1 MSEAGA
7 AGPPAAPPGG
17 IPRLRPTRAHS
28 WRPRPRPGQRSA
40 RPLGLLGPQDGQGR
54 AGRHPE
60 GPAGGCGGGS
70 SPSIRVS
77 PPRGGSAAAAAAT
90 APCAAAGELRGRAAP
105 RRVGRTRS
113 RTGPPESAEMSPF
126 ENKGLILG
134 IMAGTAG
141 ISLMLIWYRKIRK
154 PGAAVHIPAFLDVGN
169 RLNSAGLQ
177 NEAPNE
183 QEAVMVLH
191 GRQLQILEKL
201 NGLLVSV
208 DELKREVKFLKEAIP
223 KLEELVR
230 NELQG
235 KGDVQ
240 RVSPSHRATKRRKA
254 ETASGATETTSS
266 EEAESEGGYLT
277 AHTDSEGDSE
287 EEKGCM
293 KSPNAIVKSEE
304 EELFDLLQQVDNLH
318 KGSEDD
324 KKEGFRLLLEKD
336 DEYENCVDFLWRL
349 ARAYGDLFEMTTDA
363 EEKRKYVADGK
374 IKAEKA
380 VQLDARSAESHQW
393 FAIMCGYMSQ
403 FESVQNKIRNGY
415 LFKEHLDKA
424 IELKPQD
431 PFLYYLNGRWCYSVA
446 QLSWIEKKVAAALFG
461 TPPTSTVEEALQ
473 NFLKAEEMCPGYSKY
488 NYVYLAKCYKDLGQ
502 KNNALKYC
510 DAALSVLSV
519 TNEVGIE
526 SDNLLSCDRCLV
538 FGTRYCTVSNNI
550 MFHFLL

>member
-1 MSEAGA
+1 
-7 AGPPAAPPGG
+7 
-17 IPRLRPTRAHS
+17 
-28 WRPRPRPGQRSA
+28 
-40 RPLGLLGPQDGQGR
+40 
-54 AGRHPE
+54 
-60 GPAGGCGGGS
+60 
-70 SPSIRVS
+70 
-77 PPRGGSAAAAAAT
+77 
-90 APCAAAGELRGRAAP
+90 
-105 RRVGRTRS
+105 
-113 RTGPPESAEMSPF
+113 MSPF

-154 PGAAVHIPAFLDVGN
+154 PVHIPAFLDVGN

-183 QEAVMVLH
+183 QGAVMVLH

-208 DELKREVKFLKEAIP
+208 DELKREVTFLKEAIP

-254 ETASGATETTSS
+254 ETTSGATETTSS

-293 KSPNAIVKSEE
+293 KSPNNIVKSEE
-304 EELFDLLQQVDNLH
+304 ELFNLLQQVDNLH

-336 DEYENCVDFLWRL
+336 DKYENCVDFLWRL

-363 EEKRKYVADGK
+363 EEKRKYVTDEMQNMTSTCSTG
-374 IKAEKA
+374 E
-380 VQLDARSAESHQW
+380 LL

-431 PFLYYLNGRWCYSVA
+431 PFLYYLHGRWCYSVA

-473 NFLKAEEMCPGYSKY
+473 NFLKAEEMRPGYSKC

-510 DAALSVLSV
+510 DSALSILSV
-519 TNEVGIE
+519 TNEDKE
-526 SDNLLSCDRCLV
+526 AQKDLEALLL
-538 FGTRYCTVSNNI
+538 T
-550 MFHFLL
+550 LKL

>member
-1 MSEAGA
+1 
-7 AGPPAAPPGG
+7 
-17 IPRLRPTRAHS
+17 
-28 WRPRPRPGQRSA
+28 
-40 RPLGLLGPQDGQGR
+40 
-54 AGRHPE
+54 
-60 GPAGGCGGGS
+60 
-70 SPSIRVS
+70 
-77 PPRGGSAAAAAAT
+77 
-90 APCAAAGELRGRAAP
+90 
-105 RRVGRTRS
+105 
-113 RTGPPESAEMSPF
+113 MSPF

-141 ISLMLIWYRKIRK
+141 LSLVLVWFRKIRK
-154 PGAAVHIPAFLDVGN
+154 PCTAVRIRAFQDIGN
-169 RLNSAGLQ
+169 KINSVGLQ
-177 NEAPNE
+177 NETPNE
-183 QEAVMVLH
+183 QGAVMVLH

-201 NGLLVSV
+201 NGLLLSV
-208 DELKREVKFLKEAIP
+208 DELKREVEFLKEAIP

-240 RVSPSHRATKRRKA
+240 RVSPLHRATRRRKA
-254 ETASGATETTSS
+254 ETASGARETTSS

-287 EEKGCM
+287 EEKRCM
-293 KSPNAIVKSEE
+293 KSPDAMVKSEE
-304 EELFDLLQQVDNLH
+304 DEDLFNFLQQVDSLH

-324 KKEGFRLLLEKD
+324 KKEGFRLLLEKND
-336 DEYENCVDFLWRL
+336 KYENCVDFLWRL

-363 EEKRKYVADGK
+363 EEKRKYFSNIRNLQSNK
-374 IKAEKA
+374 WEH
-380 VQLDARSAESHQW
+380 L

-446 QLSWIEKKVAAALFG
+446 QLSWLEKKVAAALFG

-473 NFLKAEEMCPGYSKY
+473 NFLKAEEMHPGYSKC

-502 KNNALKYC
+502 RNNALKYC
-510 DAALSVLSV
+510 DSALSILSV
-519 TNEVGIE
+519 TNE
-526 SDNLLSCDRCLV
+526 
-538 FGTRYCTVSNNI
+538 
-550 MFHFLL
+550 

>member
-1 MSEAGA
+1 M
-7 AGPPAAPPGG
+7 P
-17 IPRLRPTRAHS
+17 H
-28 WRPRPRPGQRSA
+28 
-40 RPLGLLGPQDGQGR
+40 
-54 AGRHPE
+54 
-60 GPAGGCGGGS
+60 
-70 SPSIRVS
+70 
-77 PPRGGSAAAAAAT
+77 
-90 APCAAAGELRGRAAP
+90 
-105 RRVGRTRS
+105 
-113 RTGPPESAEMSPF
+113 F

-141 ISLMLIWYRKIRK
+141 ISLILVWYRKIRK
-154 PGAAVHIPAFLDVGN
+154 PGAAMRIPAFLDAGN
-169 RLNSAGLQ
+169 RLSSVGLQ
-177 NEAPNE
+177 NEALDE
-183 QEAVMVLH
+183 QGAVMVLH

-235 KGDVQ
+235 KEDVQ
-240 RVSPSHRATKRRKA
+240 RGSPSHRATKRRKT
-254 ETASGATETTSS
+254 ETSSGATETTSS

-293 KSPNAIVKSEE
+293 KLPNAITKSEVE
-304 EELFDLLQQVDNLH
+304 EELFNLLHRVDNLH

-349 ARAYGDLFEMTTDA
+349 ARAYGDLFELTTDA
-363 EEKRKYVADGK
+363 EEKRKYFSNPRNFQSNK
-374 IKAEKA
+374 WEH
-380 VQLDARSAESHQW
+380 L
-393 FAIMCGYMSQ
+393 FAIMCGYLSQ

-502 KNNALKYC
+502 KNNALKCC
-510 DAALSVLSV
+510 DSALSILSV
-519 TNEVGIE
+519 TNEDKE
-526 SDNLLSCDRCLV
+526 AQKDLEALLL
-538 FGTRYCTVSNNI
+538 T
-550 MFHFLL
+550 LKL

>member
-1 MSEAGA
+1 
-7 AGPPAAPPGG
+7 
-17 IPRLRPTRAHS
+17 
-28 WRPRPRPGQRSA
+28 
-40 RPLGLLGPQDGQGR
+40 
-54 AGRHPE
+54 
-60 GPAGGCGGGS
+60 
-70 SPSIRVS
+70 
-77 PPRGGSAAAAAAT
+77 
-90 APCAAAGELRGRAAP
+90 
-105 RRVGRTRS
+105 
-113 RTGPPESAEMSPF
+113 MSPF

-141 ISLMLIWYRKIRK
+141 LSLVLIWYHKIRK
-154 PGAAVHIPAFLDVGN
+154 PGAAVRIRAFQDISN
-169 RLNSAGLQ
+169 RIDSVGLQ

-183 QEAVMVLH
+183 QGAVMVLH

-201 NGLLVSV
+201 NGLLLSV
-208 DELKREVKFLKEAIP
+208 DELKREVEFLKEAIP

-235 KGDVQ
+235 KDDVQ
-240 RVSPSHRATKRRKA
+240 RVSSSHRATRRRKA
-254 ETASGATETTSS
+254 ETVSGARETTSS

-277 AHTDSEGDSE
+277 AYTDSEGDSE
-287 EEKGCM
+287 EEKRRM
-293 KSPNAIVKSEE
+293 KSPDAMVKSEE
-304 EELFDLLQQVDNLH
+304 DEDLFNFLQQVDSLH

-336 DEYENCVDFLWRL
+336 DKYENSADFLWRL

-363 EEKRKYVADGK
+363 EEKRKYFSN
-374 IKAEKA
+374 IRNLQSNIWEH
-380 VQLDARSAESHQW
+380 L

-431 PFLYYLNGRWCYSVA
+431 PFLYYLNGRWCYSVS

-473 NFLKAEEMCPGYSKY
+473 NFLKAEEMHPGYSKC

-502 KNNALKYC
+502 KNNALKCC
-510 DAALSVLSV
+510 DSALSILSV
-519 TNEVGIE
+519 TNEDKE
-526 SDNLLSCDRCLV
+526 AQKDLEALLL
-538 FGTRYCTVSNNI
+538 T
-550 MFHFLL
+550 LKL

>member
-1 MSEAGA
+1 
-7 AGPPAAPPGG
+7 
-17 IPRLRPTRAHS
+17 
-28 WRPRPRPGQRSA
+28 
-40 RPLGLLGPQDGQGR
+40 
-54 AGRHPE
+54 
-60 GPAGGCGGGS
+60 
-70 SPSIRVS
+70 
-77 PPRGGSAAAAAAT
+77 
-90 APCAAAGELRGRAAP
+90 
-105 RRVGRTRS
+105 
-113 RTGPPESAEMSPF
+113 MSPF

-141 ISLMLIWYRKIRK
+141 LSLVLIWYRKIRK
-154 PGAAVHIPAFLDVGN
+154 PGAVHIRAFQDIGN
-169 RLNSAGLQ
+169 KINSVGLQ

-183 QEAVMVLH
+183 QGAVMVLH

-201 NGLLVSV
+201 NGLLLSV
-208 DELKREVKFLKEAIP
+208 DELKREVEFLKEAIP

-235 KGDVQ
+235 KGDIQ
-240 RVSPSHRATKRRKA
+240 RVSPSHRATRRRKA
-254 ETASGATETTSS
+254 EAASGARETTSS

-287 EEKGCM
+287 EEKRCM
-293 KSPNAIVKSEE
+293 KSPNTVVKSEE
-304 EELFDLLQQVDNLH
+304 DEDLFNFLQQVDNLH

-336 DEYENCVDFLWRL
+336 DKYENCVDFLWRL

-363 EEKRKYVADGK
+363 EEKRKYFSNIRNLQTNK
-374 IKAEKA
+374 WEH
-380 VQLDARSAESHQW
+380 L

-431 PFLYYLNGRWCYSVA
+431 PLLYYLNGRWCYSVA

-473 NFLKAEEMCPGYSKY
+473 NFLKAEEMHPGYSKC

-510 DAALSVLSV
+510 DSALSILSV
-519 TNEVGIE
+519 TNE
-526 SDNLLSCDRCLV
+526 
-538 FGTRYCTVSNNI
+538 
-550 MFHFLL
+550 

>member
-1 MSEAGA
+1 
-7 AGPPAAPPGG
+7 
-17 IPRLRPTRAHS
+17 
-28 WRPRPRPGQRSA
+28 
-40 RPLGLLGPQDGQGR
+40 
-54 AGRHPE
+54 
-60 GPAGGCGGGS
+60 
-70 SPSIRVS
+70 
-77 PPRGGSAAAAAAT
+77 
-90 APCAAAGELRGRAAP
+90 
-105 RRVGRTRS
+105 
-113 RTGPPESAEMSPF
+113 MSPF

-134 IMAGTAG
+134 VMAGTAG
-141 ISLMLIWYRKIRK
+141 ISLMLIWYRKMRK
-154 PGAAVHIPAFLDVGN
+154 LGAAVHVPAFLDVGN
-169 RLNSAGLQ
+169 RLDSVALQ

-183 QEAVMVLH
+183 QGAVMVLH

-201 NGLLVSV
+201 NGLLLSV

-240 RVSPSHRATKRRKA
+240 RVSPSHRAAKRRKA

-287 EEKGCM
+287 EEKGCI
-293 KSPNAIVKSEE
+293 KSPDAIVKSEE
-304 EELFDLLQQVDNLH
+304 EELLNLLQQVDNLH

-336 DEYENCVDFLWRL
+336 DKYENSVDFLWRL

-363 EEKRKYVADGK
+363 EEKRKYYVC
-374 IKAEKA
+374 
-380 VQLDARSAESHQW
+380 VFFFSSLR

-424 IELKPQD
+424 IELKPED

-446 QLSWIEKKVAAALFG
+446 QLSWIEKKVATALFG
-461 TPPTSTVEEALQ
+461 APPTSTVEEALQ
-473 NFLKAEEMCPGYSKY
+473 NFLKAEEMHPGYSKY

-502 KNNALKYC
+502 KSNALKYC
-510 DAALSVLSV
+510 DSALSILSV
-519 TNEVGIE
+519 TNE
-526 SDNLLSCDRCLV
+526 
-538 FGTRYCTVSNNI
+538 
-550 MFHFLL
+550 

>member
-1 MSEAGA
+1 
-7 AGPPAAPPGG
+7 
-17 IPRLRPTRAHS
+17 
-28 WRPRPRPGQRSA
+28 
-40 RPLGLLGPQDGQGR
+40 
-54 AGRHPE
+54 
-60 GPAGGCGGGS
+60 
-70 SPSIRVS
+70 
-77 PPRGGSAAAAAAT
+77 
-90 APCAAAGELRGRAAP
+90 
-105 RRVGRTRS
+105 
-113 RTGPPESAEMSPF
+113 MSPF

-141 ISLMLIWYRKIRK
+141 LSLVLIWYRKILK
-154 PGAAVHIPAFLDVGN
+154 PGAALRVRAFQDGGN
-169 RLNSAGLQ
+169 RINSVVLQ

-183 QEAVMVLH
+183 QGAVMVLH

-201 NGLLVSV
+201 NGLLLSV
-208 DELKREVKFLKEAIP
+208 DELKREVEFLKEAIP

-235 KGDVQ
+235 KGDVK
-240 RVSPSHRATKRRKA
+240 RVSPSHRATRRRKA
-254 ETASGATETTSS
+254 ETASGARETTSS

-287 EEKGCM
+287 EEKRCM
-293 KSPNAIVKSEE
+293 KSPDAMVKSEE
-304 EELFDLLQQVDNLH
+304 DEDLLIFLQQVDNLH

-336 DEYENCVDFLWRL
+336 NKYENCVDFLWRL

-363 EEKRKYVADGK
+363 EEKRKYRMASK
-374 IKAEKA
+374 CSETRFELCFSNIRNLQSSKWEH
-380 VQLDARSAESHQW
+380 L

-431 PFLYYLNGRWCYSVA
+431 PLLYYLNGRWCYSVA

-473 NFLKAEEMCPGYSKY
+473 NFLKAEEMHPGYSKC

-510 DAALSVLSV
+510 DSALSLLSV
-519 TNEVGIE
+519 TNEDKE
-526 SDNLLSCDRCLV
+526 AQKDLEALLL
-538 FGTRYCTVSNNI
+538 T
-550 MFHFLL
+550 LKL

>member
-1 MSEAGA
+1 MS
-7 AGPPAAPPGG
+7 
-17 IPRLRPTRAHS
+17 L
-28 WRPRPRPGQRSA
+28 
-40 RPLGLLGPQDGQGR
+40 
-54 AGRHPE
+54 
-60 GPAGGCGGGS
+60 
-70 SPSIRVS
+70 
-77 PPRGGSAAAAAAT
+77 
-90 APCAAAGELRGRAAP
+90 
-105 RRVGRTRS
+105 
-113 RTGPPESAEMSPF
+113 F

-141 ISLMLIWYRKIRK
+141 MSLMLIWYRKSRK
-154 PGAAVHIPAFLDVGN
+154 PRAVVHIPAFLDVGN
-169 RLNSAGLQ
+169 RLNSVGLQ
-177 NEAPNE
+177 NEAPDE
-183 QEAVMVLH
+183 QGVVMVLH

-254 ETASGATETTSS
+254 ETASGVTETTSS

-293 KSPNAIVKSEE
+293 KSHDAIVKTEG
-304 EELFDLLQQVDNLH
+304 LFNLLQQVDNLH
-318 KGSEDD
+318 KGSECD
-324 KKEGFRLLLEKD
+324 KKEAFRLLLEKD
-336 DEYENCVDFLWRL
+336 DKYENCVDFLWRL
-349 ARAYGDLFEMTTDA
+349 ARAYGDLFEMTTDT
-363 EEKRKYVADGK
+363 EEKKKYVTDGRVL
-374 IKAEKA
+374 A
-380 VQLDARSAESHQW
+380 SSSNNYCFW

-473 NFLKAEEMCPGYSKY
+473 NFLKVEEMHPGYSKC

-510 DAALSVLSV
+510 DSALSILSV
-519 TNEVGIE
+519 TNEDKE
-526 SDNLLSCDRCLV
+526 AQKDLEALLL
-538 FGTRYCTVSNNI
+538 T
-550 MFHFLL
+550 LKL

>member
-1 MSEAGA
+1 
-7 AGPPAAPPGG
+7 
-17 IPRLRPTRAHS
+17 
-28 WRPRPRPGQRSA
+28 
-40 RPLGLLGPQDGQGR
+40 
-54 AGRHPE
+54 
-60 GPAGGCGGGS
+60 
-70 SPSIRVS
+70 
-77 PPRGGSAAAAAAT
+77 
-90 APCAAAGELRGRAAP
+90 
-105 RRVGRTRS
+105 
-113 RTGPPESAEMSPF
+113 MSPF

-141 ISLMLIWYRKIRK
+141 LSLVLIWYRKIRK
-154 PGAAVHIPAFLDVGN
+154 PDAALHMHAFQGIGN
-169 RLNSAGLQ
+169 RINSAGLQ

-183 QEAVMVLH
+183 QGAVMVLH

-201 NGLLVSV
+201 NGLLLSV
-208 DELKREVKFLKEAIP
+208 DELKREVEFLKEAIP

-240 RVSPSHRATKRRKA
+240 RVSPSHRATRRRKA
-254 ETASGATETTSS
+254 DTASGARETTSS

-287 EEKGCM
+287 EEKRCV
-293 KSPNAIVKSEE
+293 KSPDAMVKSEE
-304 EELFDLLQQVDNLH
+304 DEDFFNFLRQVDNLH

-336 DEYENCVDFLWRL
+336 DKYENCVDFLWRL

-363 EEKRKYVADGK
+363 EEKRKYVTDVK
-374 IKAEKA
+374 QNSSKFWNM
-380 VQLDARSAESHQW
+380 L

-473 NFLKAEEMCPGYSKY
+473 NFLKAEEMHPGYSKC

-510 DAALSVLSV
+510 DSALSILSV
-519 TNEVGIE
+519 TNEDKE
-526 SDNLLSCDRCLV
+526 AQKDLEALLL
-538 FGTRYCTVSNNI
+538 T
-550 MFHFLL
+550 LKL

>member
-1 MSEAGA
+1 
-7 AGPPAAPPGG
+7 
-17 IPRLRPTRAHS
+17 
-28 WRPRPRPGQRSA
+28 
-40 RPLGLLGPQDGQGR
+40 
-54 AGRHPE
+54 
-60 GPAGGCGGGS
+60 
-70 SPSIRVS
+70 
-77 PPRGGSAAAAAAT
+77 
-90 APCAAAGELRGRAAP
+90 
-105 RRVGRTRS
+105 
-113 RTGPPESAEMSPF
+113 MSPF
-126 ENKGLILG
+126 ENKGLVLG

-141 ISLMLIWYRKIRK
+141 LSLVLIWYRKIRK
-154 PGAAVHIPAFLDVGN
+154 PGAALRVRAFQDIGN
-169 RLNSAGLQ
+169 RISSVGLQ
-177 NEAPNE
+177 NEASNE
-183 QEAVMVLH
+183 QGAVMVLH

-201 NGLLVSV
+201 NGLLLSV
-208 DELKREVKFLKEAIP
+208 DELKREVEFLKEAIP

-240 RVSPSHRATKRRKA
+240 RVSPSHRATRRRKA
-254 ETASGATETTSS
+254 ETASGARETTSS

-287 EEKGCM
+287 EEKRCL
-293 KSPNAIVKSEE
+293 KSPDAMVKSEE
-304 EELFDLLQQVDNLH
+304 DEALFNFLQQVDNLH

-336 DEYENCVDFLWRL
+336 DKYENCVDFLWRL

-363 EEKRKYVADGK
+363 EEKRKYYVC
-374 IKAEKA
+374 
-380 VQLDARSAESHQW
+380 VFFFSPLR

-473 NFLKAEEMCPGYSKY
+473 NFLKAEEMHPGYSKC

-510 DAALSVLSV
+510 DSALSILSV
-519 TNEVGIE
+519 TNEDKE
-526 SDNLLSCDRCLV
+526 AQKDLEALLL
-538 FGTRYCTVSNNI
+538 T
-550 MFHFLL
+550 LKL

>member
-1 MSEAGA
+1 
-7 AGPPAAPPGG
+7 
-17 IPRLRPTRAHS
+17 
-28 WRPRPRPGQRSA
+28 
-40 RPLGLLGPQDGQGR
+40 
-54 AGRHPE
+54 
-60 GPAGGCGGGS
+60 
-70 SPSIRVS
+70 
-77 PPRGGSAAAAAAT
+77 
-90 APCAAAGELRGRAAP
+90 
-105 RRVGRTRS
+105 
-113 RTGPPESAEMSPF
+113 MSPF

-154 PGAAVHIPAFLDVGN
+154 PSASVRIPVFRDVGN
-169 RLNSAGLQ
+169 RLNSMGLQ

-183 QEAVMVLH
+183 QEVVMVLH

-235 KGDVQ
+235 KGGVQ

-293 KSPNAIVKSEE
+293 KSLDAIVNSEEE
-304 EELFDLLQQVDNLH
+304 EELFNLLQQVDNLH

-336 DEYENCVDFLWRL
+336 DKYENCVDFLWRL

-363 EEKRKYVADGK
+363 EEKRKYFSNPRNFQSNRW
-374 IKAEKA
+374 EH
-380 VQLDARSAESHQW
+380 L

-431 PFLYYLNGRWCYSVA
+431 PFLYYLHGRWCYSVA

-510 DAALSVLSV
+510 DSALSILSV
-519 TNEVGIE
+519 TNE
-526 SDNLLSCDRCLV
+526 
-538 FGTRYCTVSNNI
+538 
-550 MFHFLL
+550 

>member
-1 MSEAGA
+1 
-7 AGPPAAPPGG
+7 
-17 IPRLRPTRAHS
+17 
-28 WRPRPRPGQRSA
+28 
-40 RPLGLLGPQDGQGR
+40 
-54 AGRHPE
+54 
-60 GPAGGCGGGS
+60 
-70 SPSIRVS
+70 
-77 PPRGGSAAAAAAT
+77 
-90 APCAAAGELRGRAAP
+90 
-105 RRVGRTRS
+105 
-113 RTGPPESAEMSPF
+113 MSPF

-134 IMAGTAG
+134 VMAGTAG
-141 ISLMLIWYRKIRK
+141 LSLVLIWYRKVRK
-154 PGAAVHIPAFLDVGN
+154 PGAALRMHAFQDI
-169 RLNSAGLQ
+169 NSVGLQ

-183 QEAVMVLH
+183 QGAVMVLH

-201 NGLLVSV
+201 NGLLLSV
-208 DELKREVKFLKEAIP
+208 DELKREVEFLKEAIP
-223 KLEELVR
+223 KLEGLVR

-240 RVSPSHRATKRRKA
+240 RVSPSHRATRRRKA
-254 ETASGATETTSS
+254 ETASGARETTSS

-287 EEKGCM
+287 EEKRCM
-293 KSPNAIVKSEE
+293 KSPDAVVKSEE
-304 EELFDLLQQVDNLH
+304 DEDLFNFLQQVDNLH

-336 DEYENCVDFLWRL
+336 DKYENCVDFLWRL

-363 EEKRKYVADGK
+363 EEKRKYVYLNHK
-374 IKAEKA
+374 KH
-380 VQLDARSAESHQW
+380 VCVFFFSPLR

-473 NFLKAEEMCPGYSKY
+473 NFLKAEEMHPGYSKC

-510 DAALSVLSV
+510 DSALSILSV

-526 SDNLLSCDRCLV
+526 SDNLSLVTVLLSL
-538 FGTRYCTVSNNI
+538 
-550 MFHFLL
+550 

>member
-1 MSEAGA
+1 
-7 AGPPAAPPGG
+7 
-17 IPRLRPTRAHS
+17 
-28 WRPRPRPGQRSA
+28 
-40 RPLGLLGPQDGQGR
+40 
-54 AGRHPE
+54 
-60 GPAGGCGGGS
+60 
-70 SPSIRVS
+70 
-77 PPRGGSAAAAAAT
+77 
-90 APCAAAGELRGRAAP
+90 
-105 RRVGRTRS
+105 
-113 RTGPPESAEMSPF
+113 MSPF

-154 PGAAVHIPAFLDVGN
+154 PSASVRIPVFRDVGN
-169 RLNSAGLQ
+169 RLNSVGLQ

-183 QEAVMVLH
+183 QGVVMVLH

-201 NGLLVSV
+201 NGLLISV

-235 KGDVQ
+235 KGGVQ
-240 RVSPSHRATKRRKA
+240 RVSPSHRAAKRRKA

-293 KSPNAIVKSEE
+293 KSLDAIVNSEEE
-304 EELFDLLQQVDNLH
+304 EELFNLLQQVDDLH

-336 DEYENCVDFLWRL
+336 DKYENCVDFLWRL

-363 EEKRKYVADGK
+363 EEKRKYVTDGVLRVTSGK
-374 IKAEKA
+374 FEK
-380 VQLDARSAESHQW
+380 V

-431 PFLYYLNGRWCYSVA
+431 PFLYYLHGRWCYSVA

-473 NFLKAEEMCPGYSKY
+473 NFLKAEEMRPGYSKY

-510 DAALSVLSV
+510 DSALSILSV
-519 TNEVGIE
+519 TNEDKE
-526 SDNLLSCDRCLV
+526 AQKDLEALLL
-538 FGTRYCTVSNNI
+538 T
-550 MFHFLL
+550 LKL

>member
-1 MSEAGA
+1 MSA
-7 AGPPAAPPGG
+7 
-17 IPRLRPTRAHS
+17 
-28 WRPRPRPGQRSA
+28 
-40 RPLGLLGPQDGQGR
+40 
-54 AGRHPE
+54 
-60 GPAGGCGGGS
+60 
-70 SPSIRVS
+70 
-77 PPRGGSAAAAAAT
+77 
-90 APCAAAGELRGRAAP
+90 
-105 RRVGRTRS
+105 
-113 RTGPPESAEMSPF
+113 F
-126 ENKGLILG
+126 ENKGLMLG

-141 ISLMLIWYRKIRK
+141 ISLMVIWYRKIRK
-154 PGAAVHIPAFLDVGN
+154 PGAAVRIPVLLDASN
-169 RLNSAGLQ
+169 RLNSVGLQ

-183 QEAVMVLH
+183 QGAVMVLH

-201 NGLLVSV
+201 NDLLVSV
-208 DELKREVKFLKEAIP
+208 DELKREVKFLKEAVP

-230 NELQG
+230 KELQG

-254 ETASGATETTSS
+254 ETASGAAETTSS

-287 EEKGCM
+287 EEKGYK
-293 KSPNAIVKSEE
+293 KSPDAIAKSEDK
-304 EELFDLLQQVDNLH
+304 ELFNFFQRVDNLH

-324 KKEGFRLLLEKD
+324 KKESFRLLLEKGD
-336 DEYENCVDFLWRL
+336 KYENCVDFLWRL

-363 EEKRKYVADGK
+363 NEKRKYVADGK

-380 VQLDARSAESHQW
+380 VQLDDRSAESHQW

-431 PFLYYLNGRWCYSVA
+431 PLLYYLNGRWCYSVA
-446 QLSWIEKKVAAALFG
+446 QLSWIERKVAAALFG

-473 NFLKAEEMCPGYSKY
+473 NFLKAEEMHPGYSKY

-510 DAALSVLSV
+510 DSALSILSV
-519 TNEVGIE
+519 TNEDKE
-526 SDNLLSCDRCLV
+526 AQKDLEALLL
-538 FGTRYCTVSNNI
+538 T
-550 MFHFLL
+550 LKL

>member
-1 MSEAGA
+1 
-7 AGPPAAPPGG
+7 
-17 IPRLRPTRAHS
+17 
-28 WRPRPRPGQRSA
+28 
-40 RPLGLLGPQDGQGR
+40 
-54 AGRHPE
+54 
-60 GPAGGCGGGS
+60 
-70 SPSIRVS
+70 
-77 PPRGGSAAAAAAT
+77 
-90 APCAAAGELRGRAAP
+90 
-105 RRVGRTRS
+105 
-113 RTGPPESAEMSPF
+113 MSPF

-134 IMAGTAG
+134 VMAGTAG
-141 ISLMLIWYRKIRK
+141 LSLVLIWYRKIRK
-154 PGAAVHIPAFLDVGN
+154 PGATVRVRAFQDIGNTISSVGV
-169 RLNSAGLQ
+169 Q

-183 QEAVMVLH
+183 QGAVMVLH

-201 NGLLVSV
+201 NGLLLSV
-208 DELKREVKFLKEAIP
+208 DELKREVEFLKEAIP

-240 RVSPSHRATKRRKA
+240 RVSPSHRATRRRKA
-254 ETASGATETTSS
+254 ETASGARETTSS

-287 EEKGCM
+287 EEKKCM
-293 KSPNAIVKSEE
+293 KSPDGMVKSEE
-304 EELFDLLQQVDNLH
+304 DEDLFNFLQQVDNLH

-336 DEYENCVDFLWRL
+336 DKYENCVDFLWRL

-363 EEKRKYVADGK
+363 EEKRKYFSNIRNLQSNK
-374 IKAEKA
+374 WEH
-380 VQLDARSAESHQW
+380 L

-446 QLSWIEKKVAAALFG
+446 QLSWLEKKVAAALFG

-473 NFLKAEEMCPGYSKY
+473 NFLKAEEMHPGYSKC

-510 DAALSVLSV
+510 DSALSILSV
-519 TNEVGIE
+519 TNE
-526 SDNLLSCDRCLV
+526 
-538 FGTRYCTVSNNI
+538 
-550 MFHFLL
+550 

>member
-1 MSEAGA
+1 MA
-7 AGPPAAPPGG
+7 
-17 IPRLRPTRAHS
+17 
-28 WRPRPRPGQRSA
+28 
-40 RPLGLLGPQDGQGR
+40 
-54 AGRHPE
+54 
-60 GPAGGCGGGS
+60 
-70 SPSIRVS
+70 
-77 PPRGGSAAAAAAT
+77 
-90 APCAAAGELRGRAAP
+90 
-105 RRVGRTRS
+105 
-113 RTGPPESAEMSPF
+113 PF

-141 ISLMLIWYRKIRK
+141 LSLVLIWYRKIQK
-154 PGAAVHIPAFLDVGN
+154 PGAAVRVRAFQDLGN
-169 RLNSAGLQ
+169 KINSVGLQ

-183 QEAVMVLH
+183 QGAVMVLH

-201 NGLLVSV
+201 NGLLQSV
-208 DELKREVKFLKEAIP
+208 DELKREVEFLKEAIP

-235 KGDVQ
+235 KVDVQ
-240 RVSPSHRATKRRKA
+240 RVSPSHRATRRRKA
-254 ETASGATETTSS
+254 ETTSGARETTSS

-287 EEKGCM
+287 EEKRCM
-293 KSPNAIVKSEE
+293 KSPDAMVKSEE
-304 EELFDLLQQVDNLH
+304 EDLLNFLQQVDNLH

-336 DEYENCVDFLWRL
+336 DKYGNCVDFLWRL
-349 ARAYGDLFEMTTDA
+349 ARAYGDLFEMTADA
-363 EEKRKYVADGK
+363 EEKRKYVVDGK
-374 IKAEKA
+374 QRKN
-380 VQLDARSAESHQW
+380 V

-473 NFLKAEEMCPGYSKY
+473 NFLKAEEMHPGYSKC

-510 DAALSVLSV
+510 DSALSILSV
-519 TNEVGIE
+519 TNEDKE
-526 SDNLLSCDRCLV
+526 AQKDLEALLL
-538 FGTRYCTVSNNI
+538 T
-550 MFHFLL
+550 LKL

>member
-1 MSEAGA
+1 MA
-7 AGPPAAPPGG
+7 
-17 IPRLRPTRAHS
+17 
-28 WRPRPRPGQRSA
+28 
-40 RPLGLLGPQDGQGR
+40 
-54 AGRHPE
+54 
-60 GPAGGCGGGS
+60 
-70 SPSIRVS
+70 
-77 PPRGGSAAAAAAT
+77 
-90 APCAAAGELRGRAAP
+90 
-105 RRVGRTRS
+105 
-113 RTGPPESAEMSPF
+113 PF
-126 ENKGLILG
+126 ENRGLMLG

-141 ISLMLIWYRKIRK
+141 ISLMLIWYHKNRKRH
-154 PGAAVHIPAFLDVGN
+154 ALVRIPAFLDVGN
-169 RLNSAGLQ
+169 RLNSVSLQ

-183 QEAVMVLH
+183 QGEVIVLH
-191 GRQLQILEKL
+191 RRQLQILEKL
-201 NGLLVSV
+201 NGLLASV

-293 KSPNAIVKSEE
+293 KSPDGIVKLEE
-304 EELFDLLQQVDNLH
+304 VELFNLLQQVDNLH

-324 KKEGFRLLLEKD
+324 KKEAFRLLLEKND
-336 DEYENCVDFLWRL
+336 KYENNVDFLWRL
-349 ARAYGDLFEMTTDA
+349 VRAYGDLFEMTTDT
-363 EEKRKYVADGK
+363 EEKRKYFSNPRNFQSNK
-374 IKAEKA
+374 WEH
-380 VQLDARSAESHQW
+380 L

-446 QLSWIEKKVAAALFG
+446 QLSWIEKKVATALFG
-461 TPPTSTVEEALQ
+461 TPPTSTVEEALK
-473 NFLKAEEMCPGYSKY
+473 NFLKAEEMHPGYSKC

-502 KNNALKYC
+502 KNDALKYC
-510 DAALSVLSV
+510 DSALSIISV
-519 TNEVGIE
+519 TNE
-526 SDNLLSCDRCLV
+526 
-538 FGTRYCTVSNNI
+538 
-550 MFHFLL
+550 

>member
-1 MSEAGA
+1 
-7 AGPPAAPPGG
+7 
-17 IPRLRPTRAHS
+17 
-28 WRPRPRPGQRSA
+28 
-40 RPLGLLGPQDGQGR
+40 
-54 AGRHPE
+54 
-60 GPAGGCGGGS
+60 
-70 SPSIRVS
+70 
-77 PPRGGSAAAAAAT
+77 
-90 APCAAAGELRGRAAP
+90 
-105 RRVGRTRS
+105 
-113 RTGPPESAEMSPF
+113 MSPF

-141 ISLMLIWYRKIRK
+141 LSLVLVWYRKIRK
-154 PGAAVHIPAFLDVGN
+154 PGAAVRVRAFQDIGN
-169 RLNSAGLQ
+169 KINSAGFQ

-183 QEAVMVLH
+183 QGAVMVLH

-201 NGLLVSV
+201 NGLLLSV
-208 DELKREVKFLKEAIP
+208 DELKREVEFLKEAIP

-240 RVSPSHRATKRRKA
+240 RVSPSHRATRRRKA
-254 ETASGATETTSS
+254 DTASGARETTSS

-287 EEKGCM
+287 EEKRCM
-293 KSPNAIVKSEE
+293 KSSDAVVKSEE
-304 EELFDLLQQVDNLH
+304 DEDLLNFLQQVDSLH

-324 KKEGFRLLLEKD
+324 KKEGFRLLLEKHD
-336 DEYENCVDFLWRL
+336 KYENCVDFLWRL
-349 ARAYGDLFEMTTDA
+349 ARAYGDLFEMATDA
-363 EEKRKYVADGK
+363 EEKRRYFSNRRNLQSNKW
-374 IKAEKA
+374 E
-380 VQLDARSAESHQW
+380 LL

-431 PFLYYLNGRWCYSVA
+431 PLLYYLNGRWCYSVA
-446 QLSWIEKKVAAALFG
+446 QLSWLEKKVAAALFG

-473 NFLKAEEMCPGYSKY
+473 NFLKAEEMHPGYSKC

-510 DAALSVLSV
+510 DSALSILSV
-519 TNEVGIE
+519 TNEDKE
-526 SDNLLSCDRCLV
+526 AQKDLEALLL
-538 FGTRYCTVSNNI
+538 T
-550 MFHFLL
+550 LKL

>member
-1 MSEAGA
+1 
-7 AGPPAAPPGG
+7 
-17 IPRLRPTRAHS
+17 
-28 WRPRPRPGQRSA
+28 
-40 RPLGLLGPQDGQGR
+40 
-54 AGRHPE
+54 
-60 GPAGGCGGGS
+60 
-70 SPSIRVS
+70 
-77 PPRGGSAAAAAAT
+77 
-90 APCAAAGELRGRAAP
+90 
-105 RRVGRTRS
+105 
-113 RTGPPESAEMSPF
+113 MSPF

-141 ISLMLIWYRKIRK
+141 LSLVLVWYRKIRK
-154 PGAAVHIPAFLDVGN
+154 PGAAVRIHAFQDIGN
-169 RLNSAGLQ
+169 KINSVGLQ
-177 NEAPNE
+177 NEVPNE
-183 QEAVMVLH
+183 QGAIMVLH

-201 NGLLVSV
+201 NGLLLSV
-208 DELKREVKFLKEAIP
+208 DELKKEVEFLKEAIP

-240 RVSPSHRATKRRKA
+240 RVSPSHRATRRRKA
-254 ETASGATETTSS
+254 ETGSGARETTSS

-287 EEKGCM
+287 EEKRCM
-293 KSPNAIVKSEE
+293 KSADAIVKSEE
-304 EELFDLLQQVDNLH
+304 DEDLFNFLQQVDNLH

-336 DEYENCVDFLWRL
+336 DKYENRVDFLWRL

-363 EEKRKYVADGK
+363 EEKRKYFSKLRNLQSDK
-374 IKAEKA
+374 WEH
-380 VQLDARSAESHQW
+380 L

-431 PFLYYLNGRWCYSVA
+431 PLLYYLNGRWCYSVA

-461 TPPTSTVEEALQ
+461 TPPTSTIEEALQ
-473 NFLKAEEMCPGYSKY
+473 NFLKAEEMHPGYSKC

-510 DAALSVLSV
+510 DSALSILSV
-519 TNEVGIE
+519 TNEDKE
-526 SDNLLSCDRCLV
+526 AQKDLEALLL
-538 FGTRYCTVSNNI
+538 T
-550 MFHFLL
+550 LKL

>member
-1 MSEAGA
+1 
-7 AGPPAAPPGG
+7 
-17 IPRLRPTRAHS
+17 
-28 WRPRPRPGQRSA
+28 
-40 RPLGLLGPQDGQGR
+40 
-54 AGRHPE
+54 
-60 GPAGGCGGGS
+60 
-70 SPSIRVS
+70 
-77 PPRGGSAAAAAAT
+77 
-90 APCAAAGELRGRAAP
+90 
-105 RRVGRTRS
+105 
-113 RTGPPESAEMSPF
+113 MSPF
-126 ENKGLILG
+126 ENRGLVLG
-134 IMAGTAG
+134 IVAGAAG
-141 ISLMLIWYRKIRK
+141 ISLMLIWYRKIRN
-154 PGAAVHIPAFLDVGN
+154 PSGVVRIPAFVDVGN
-169 RLNSAGLQ
+169 RLNSVGLQ
-177 NEAPNE
+177 NEAANE
-183 QEAVMVLH
+183 QGAVMVLH

-201 NGLLVSV
+201 NGLLTSV

-230 NELQG
+230 IELQG

-254 ETASGATETTSS
+254 EAAPGATETTSS

-287 EEKGCM
+287 DEKGFM
-293 KSPNAIVKSEE
+293 KSPDAIVKSAEE
-304 EELFDLLQQVDNLH
+304 EELFNLLQKADSLH

-324 KKEGFRLLLEKD
+324 KKEGFRLLLEKEE
-336 DEYENCVDFLWRL
+336 EYENSVDFLWRL

-363 EEKRKYVADGK
+363 EEKRKYVTDGK
-374 IKAEKA
+374 IFTLKGLEWAA
-380 VQLDARSAESHQW
+380 Q

-473 NFLKAEEMCPGYSKY
+473 NFLKAEEMHPGYSKC

-510 DAALSVLSV
+510 DSALSILSV
-519 TNEVGIE
+519 TNEDKE
-526 SDNLLSCDRCLV
+526 AQKDLEALLL
-538 FGTRYCTVSNNI
+538 T
-550 MFHFLL
+550 LKL

>member
-1 MSEAGA
+1 
-7 AGPPAAPPGG
+7 
-17 IPRLRPTRAHS
+17 
-28 WRPRPRPGQRSA
+28 
-40 RPLGLLGPQDGQGR
+40 
-54 AGRHPE
+54 
-60 GPAGGCGGGS
+60 
-70 SPSIRVS
+70 
-77 PPRGGSAAAAAAT
+77 
-90 APCAAAGELRGRAAP
+90 
-105 RRVGRTRS
+105 
-113 RTGPPESAEMSPF
+113 MSPF
-126 ENKGLILG
+126 ENKGLVLG

-141 ISLMLIWYRKIRK
+141 LSLVLVWYHKIRK
-154 PGAAVHIPAFLDVGN
+154 RGAAVRVRAFQDIGN
-169 RLNSAGLQ
+169 RLNSMGLQ

-183 QEAVMVLH
+183 QGAVMVLH

-201 NGLLVSV
+201 NGLLLSV
-208 DELKREVKFLKEAIP
+208 DELKREVEFLKEAVP

-240 RVSPSHRATKRRKA
+240 RVSPSHRATRRRKA
-254 ETASGATETTSS
+254 ETASGARETTSS
-266 EEAESEGGYLT
+266 EEADSEGGYLT

-287 EEKGCM
+287 EERRCM
-293 KSPNAIVKSEE
+293 KPPNAMVKSEE
-304 EELFDLLQQVDNLH
+304 EELYNFLQQVDNLH

-336 DEYENCVDFLWRL
+336 NKYENSVDFLWRL

-363 EEKRKYVADGK
+363 EEKRKYYVC
-374 IKAEKA
+374 
-380 VQLDARSAESHQW
+380 VFFFSPLR

-446 QLSWIEKKVAAALFG
+446 QLSWIEKKVATALFG

-473 NFLKAEEMCPGYSKY
+473 NFLKAEEMRPGYSKC

-510 DAALSVLSV
+510 DSALSILSV
-519 TNEVGIE
+519 TNE
-526 SDNLLSCDRCLV
+526 
-538 FGTRYCTVSNNI
+538 
-550 MFHFLL
+550 

>member
-1 MSEAGA
+1 
-7 AGPPAAPPGG
+7 
-17 IPRLRPTRAHS
+17 
-28 WRPRPRPGQRSA
+28 
-40 RPLGLLGPQDGQGR
+40 
-54 AGRHPE
+54 
-60 GPAGGCGGGS
+60 
-70 SPSIRVS
+70 
-77 PPRGGSAAAAAAT
+77 
-90 APCAAAGELRGRAAP
+90 
-105 RRVGRTRS
+105 
-113 RTGPPESAEMSPF
+113 MSPF

-141 ISLMLIWYRKIRK
+141 LSLVLVWYRKIRK
-154 PGAAVHIPAFLDVGN
+154 HGAPARIHAFQDIGN
-169 RLNSAGLQ
+169 KISSVGLQ

-183 QEAVMVLH
+183 QGAVMVLH

-201 NGLLVSV
+201 NGLLLSV
-208 DELKREVKFLKEAIP
+208 DELKREVEFLKEAIP

-240 RVSPSHRATKRRKA
+240 RVSPSHRAARRRKA
-254 ETASGATETTSS
+254 ETASGAKETTSS

-287 EEKGCM
+287 EEK
-293 KSPNAIVKSEE
+293 KSPDVTVKSEE
-304 EELFDLLQQVDNLH
+304 HEDLFNFLQQVDNLH

-336 DEYENCVDFLWRL
+336 DKYENCVDFLWRL

-363 EEKRKYVADGK
+363 EEKRKYVTDADWKLADIVLIFKEGK
-374 IKAEKA
+374 KEYPGNYRSVSLTSMFGKVMEKIVLGGVEKHLKNSMVIGHSQHAFMRGKSCLSILISFYDKVAYLVDQGKPA
-380 VQLDARSAESHQW
+380 VVIFSDTSKTLHTSRILLNKMSSTQLDKHAMGW

-431 PFLYYLNGRWCYSVA
+431 PLLYYLNGRWCYSVA
-446 QLSWIEKKVAAALFG
+446 QLSWIEKKVATALFG

-473 NFLKAEEMCPGYSKY
+473 NFLKAEEMHPGYSKC

-510 DAALSVLSV
+510 DSALSILSV

-526 SDNLLSCDRCLV
+526 SDNLFPCDCTLV
-538 FGTRYCTVSNNI
+538 FGIHYCTAGNNI
-550 MFHFLL
+550 MLRFFL